1 MEGEMVLPDL
11 WTVAILAT
19 LAVLRLFKSTDGKD
33 LKIFRLSAVHTIM
46 VHTLGPYNEMMK
58 VS

>member
-1 MEGEMVLPDL
+1 MVLPDL

-33 LKIFRLSAVHTIM
+33 LKIFRLSAVHAIM